1 MIGPLAWSPNPSRY
15 AKRVAVGAMTSLA
28 SVCMVSAVLATPVI
42 PSLVGT
48 WSVEGKGGVLCKVEA
63 SRCKTHHH
71 GDFSD
76 LNAIVQITRQ
86 QRRIFHGIFKSKFAT
101 EKFVGTLGHD
111 NASLYIVDED
121 GFTDGKIIS
130 PNLIQ
135 VVYRHTSGL
144 DSVVDSGNWKRR

>member
-1 MIGPLAWSPNPSRY
+1 
-15 AKRVAVGAMTSLA
+15 
-28 SVCMVSAVLATPVI
+28 MVSAVLATPLI

-63 SRCKTHHH
+63 SRCKMHHH

-86 QRRIFHGIFKSKFAT
+86 QGRIFHGIFKSKFAT

-144 DSVVDSGNWKRR
+144 DSVVDSGTWTRR